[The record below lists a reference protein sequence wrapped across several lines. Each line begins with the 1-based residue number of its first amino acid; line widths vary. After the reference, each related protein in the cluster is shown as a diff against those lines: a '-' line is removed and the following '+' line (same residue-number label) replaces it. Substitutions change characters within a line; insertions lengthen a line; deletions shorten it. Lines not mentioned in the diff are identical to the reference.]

1 MNDPNT
7 VQKAFLRELV
17 EQKLLVETGVRGV
30 YGRSGDFEALIEG
43 IDGLVRKT
51 SAGDGAEVLRFPPVV
66 TRKNFEKSG
75 YMKSFPQ
82 LAGSIHVFKGNDRAH
97 QELLATI
104 EAGDDWAK
112 GLEPAELVL
121 KPAACYPV
129 YPTATG
135 TLPEGG
141 RLFDVMSYCFRH
153 EPSDDPARMQ
163 LFRMHELIRM
173 GTPDDVKVFRESW
186 FERAPKVLAA
196 LGLDATMVVANDPFF
211 GRGGKVLAI
220 SQRELELKFELVV
233 PICSEAEPTAVV
245 SLNYHQDHFA
255 HIFDIH
261 SAKGDSAHTACIG
274 FGLERIALAMLKK
287 HGLDTKAWDAGLRE
301 RLGFSPPRG
310 GTASPPAGGSA
321 A

>member
-1 MNDPNT
+1 MTDLNT
-7 VQKAFLRELV
+7 VHKAFLLELV
-17 EQKLLVETGVRGV
+17 EARLLVETGVRGI
-30 YGRSGDFEALIEG
+30 YGRSGAFERV
-43 IDGLVRKT
+43 IDGIEHVVGVASKP
-51 SAGDGAEVLRFPPVV
+51 DKPEELRFPPVV

-82 LAGSIHVFKGNDRAH
+82 LAGSIHVFKGNDKAH

-104 EAGDDWAK
+104 DSGDDWAK
-112 GLEPAELVL
+112 ALVPADVVL

-129 YPTATG
+129 YPIASG
-135 TLPEGG
+135 TVPEGG

-173 GTPDDVKVFRESW
+173 GTPDDVRAFREVW
-186 FERAPKVLAA
+186 FERGQKVLKD
-196 LGLDATMVVANDPFF
+196 LDLDAKPVVANDPFF

-255 HIFDIH
+255 HIFDIKT
-261 SAKGDSAHTACIG
+261 SSGEYAHTSCIG

-287 HGLDTKAWDAGLRE
+287 HGLDSSRWNPALRA
-301 RLGFSPPRG
+301 RLGFAPVE
-310 GTASPPAGGSA
+310 AS
-321 A
+321 

>member
-1 MNDPNT
+1 MTEPNQAH
-7 VQKAFLRELV
+7 VAFLRELV
-17 EQKLLVETGVRGV
+17 DQKLLVETGVRGV
-30 YGRSGDFEALIEG
+30 YGRSGAFEALIDG
-43 IDGLVRKT
+43 IDRQVKLA
-51 SAGDGAEVLRFPPVV
+51 SSGDGAEVLRFPPVV

-82 LAGSIHVFKGNDRAH
+82 LAGSVHVFRGNDRAH

-112 GLEPAELVL
+112 ALVPADLVL

-129 YPTATG
+129 YPTASG

-163 LFRMHELIRM
+163 LFRMHELIRI
-173 GTPDDVKVFRESW
+173 GAPDGVKSFRETW
-186 FERAPKVLAA
+186 FERGQRVLRD
-196 LGLDATMVVANDPFF
+196 LGLDAVPVVANDPFF

-233 PICSEAEPTAVV
+233 PICSEQEPTAVV
-245 SLNYHQDHFA
+245 SLNYHQEHFA
-255 HIFDIH
+255 HLFEIKTH
-261 SAKGDSAHTACIG
+261 AGDYAHTACIG

-287 HGLDTKAWDAGLRE
+287 HGLDMDRWSAPLRD
-301 RLGFSPPRG
+301 RLGLSVAGASG
-310 GTASPPAGGSA
+310 G
-321 A
+321 